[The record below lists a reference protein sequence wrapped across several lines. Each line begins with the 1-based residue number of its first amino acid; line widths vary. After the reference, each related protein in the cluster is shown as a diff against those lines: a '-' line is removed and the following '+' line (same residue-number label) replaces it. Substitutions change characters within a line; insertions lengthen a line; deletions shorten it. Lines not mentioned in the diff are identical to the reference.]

1 MASEWY
7 VFKNNNRLGPFSSQD
22 LRRLTVAG
30 SLSPDDLVWKEGI
43 NGWIPAQNIKGL
55 FSTSPNAQQTAG
67 HTKPIVTT
75 SGPSFAEFSDTNN
88 EFTSK
93 QPPAMPVSSSRQ
105 NPPALTSSPQPIAHI
120 GETTSGSLAEEIR
133 RRRAQAADAF
143 QLYRLFWSRILISDF
158 HIIQA
163 TKSEIERLELA
174 STPVKSPLAQ
184 DYASWRRSLL
194 MVCVLVLGITL
205 LFTGYDVATET
216 FNESKHTVIRLQ
228 ALSLFIFQIVSFL
241 LCINAAYNWSNV
253 KASRTYSR
261 LAWLFQ
267 FAGPFLVFFT
277 PLSLFVSNPFVLMQL
292 GVSSI
297 VTLAPKIF
305 GLFPGILRCSLS
317 IKTLLPESAATGWL
331 TIVIVPIYFLFL
343 LVPAIAAI
351 QFSFYVLGIGLL
363 MTGIGSFVSLL
374 SSTKLL
380 KPLTQLEASNLVGRI
395 KKFQSLFQLVGICC
409 VVFQIVRSV
418 DITLD
423 MLNNLLL
430 FSFSYLGNVTLLTLV
445 MSDFMIGMI
454 RESQIQTEEFMNS
467 DMLGDYQLRMEQL
480 SACGL
485 TDFDAGE
492 LEFASKIQASGVEI
506 AKRTVKA
513 SRWNQSQDPKVEDA
527 IDDFA

>member
-7 VFKNNNRLGPFSSQD
+7 VFKNNKRLGPFTSQD
-22 LRRLTVAG
+22 LRRLTGTG
-30 SLSPDDLVWKEGI
+30 SLLPDDLVWKEGI
-43 NGWIPAQNIKGL
+43 NGWIPAHNIKGL
-55 FSTSPNAQQTAG
+55 FPT
-67 HTKPIVTT
+67 
-75 SGPSFAEFSDTNN
+75 GPSTLPSSRLANEAAPINELSFADLAESNT
-88 EFTSK
+88 EGSSK
-93 QPPAMPVSSSRQ
+93 QPPPKHDSLSRQ
-105 NPPALTSSPQPIAHI
+105 SPPPLGFSPQASAPI
-120 GETTSGSLAEEIR
+120 GDTVSGTLAEEIR
-133 RRRAQAADAF
+133 RRRAQASDAF

-163 TKSEIERLELA
+163 TKSEIDRLESA
-174 STPVKSPLAQ
+174 STPVASPLAQ

-363 MTGIGSFVSLL
+363 LTGIGSFVSLL

-380 KPLTQLEASNLVGRI
+380 KPLTQLEASNLVGKI

-467 DMLGDYQLRMEQL
+467 DMLADYQLRMEQL

-492 LEFASKIQASGVEI
+492 LELASKIQASGVEI

>member
-1 MASEWY
+1 
-7 VFKNNNRLGPFSSQD
+7 
-22 LRRLTVAG
+22 
-30 SLSPDDLVWKEGI
+30 
-43 NGWIPAQNIKGL
+43 
-55 FSTSPNAQQTAG
+55 
-67 HTKPIVTT
+67 
-75 SGPSFAEFSDTNN
+75 
-88 EFTSK
+88 
-93 QPPAMPVSSSRQ
+93 
-105 NPPALTSSPQPIAHI
+105 
-120 GETTSGSLAEEIR
+120 
-133 RRRAQAADAF
+133 
-143 QLYRLFWSRILISDF
+143 
-158 HIIQA
+158 
-163 TKSEIERLELA
+163 
-174 STPVKSPLAQ
+174 
-184 DYASWRRSLL
+184 
-194 MVCVLVLGITL
+194 
-205 LFTGYDVATET
+205 
-216 FNESKHTVIRLQ
+216 
-228 ALSLFIFQIVSFL
+228 
-241 LCINAAYNWSNV
+241 
-253 KASRTYSR
+253 
-261 LAWLFQ
+261 
-267 FAGPFLVFFT
+267 
-277 PLSLFVSNPFVLMQL
+277 MQL

-363 MTGIGSFVSLL
+363 LTGIGSFVSLL

-395 KKFQSLFQLVGICC
+395 KKFQSLFHLVGICC

-467 DMLGDYQLRMEQL
+467 DMLADYQLRMEQL